1 MQAIKANK
9 IRFDLTG
16 DGRPCDGELTFDDG
30 VLTAAIDGSEVFRR
44 GVDDAAELKQ
54 FTDIGCGRLEL
65 VLKAPDGKAGEA
77 AALPDEEN
85 VRVCRFTMSMVN
97 QAAEL
102 CKLVNYYIETGHTGQ
117 ICAYGKNRCEKC
129 GRPLMADIEV
139 CMFCVDKGYIFRR
152 SLDLM
157 RAFWKKFVLSGLIS
171 ALSNIFYA
179 AMPFIS
185 RLMMDNYLSPNETA
199 NPFFD
204 SPATGVLVLTG
215 IIILT
220 RTFGE
225 VLYIISSRI
234 SIAAGC
240 RFTDYLRKLLYEKI
254 QKLSLSSISKKT
266 SGDMLKRVTRDTA
279 QVKDFLLNQ
288 GRFVFEQVIL
298 MAVITTVLLITSPLL
313 TLLVLL
319 PVPLVL
325 IMVAQFWKFIRVR
338 YEKQWRI
345 DSRSNS
351 ILHDIIKGIRVVK
364 SFGNEEREIKKFADT
379 CRRLAEISSSNEK
392 LWARTFPI
400 INFFVG
406 VGEFF
411 VLYVGGRMVLGR
423 SFTLGELMQFSLYLS
438 YIYQPLRWM
447 ASLPRWLANAMTS
460 MVKILEILD
469 EKLEIRDAKDPI
481 KPETLEGAL
490 EFRNV
495 NFGYK
500 TYEPV
505 LKNVDLTIKPGEM
518 VGLVGP
524 SGAGKSTVINLMLR
538 LYDPNSGAIY
548 LDGIDLKEMA
558 QQDLHGN
565 MGVVFQ
571 ETFLFCGSVYDNI
584 TYAREDATREE
595 VIAAAKAANAH
606 DFIMKLPDGYN
617 TILGENGHT
626 LSGGERQRI
635 AIARAILKNP
645 KILILDEATSSLDP
659 ETESKI
665 QEALARLVKNRT
677 TIAIAHRLS
686 TLRHADRLVVI
697 DKGKIAEVGTHT
709 ELLEKKGIYYR
720 LVVAQRQTA
729 KLNN

>member
-117 ICAYGKNRCEKC
+117 IAHTEKNRCEKC

>member
-1 MQAIKANK
+1 
-9 IRFDLTG
+9 
-16 DGRPCDGELTFDDG
+16 
-30 VLTAAIDGSEVFRR
+30 
-44 GVDDAAELKQ
+44 
-54 FTDIGCGRLEL
+54 
-65 VLKAPDGKAGEA
+65 
-77 AALPDEEN
+77 
-85 VRVCRFTMSMVN
+85 
-97 QAAEL
+97 
-102 CKLVNYYIETGHTGQ
+102 
-117 ICAYGKNRCEKC
+117 
-129 GRPLMADIEV
+129 MADIEV